1 MDSECARNF
10 VCDSNS
16 AGPRSAERPR
26 GLEGLGGMMRNS
38 AEIAAEVVVVSK
50 RLHVLQAELHAAKE
64 AEAIKRY
71 GVAVGDIVMY
81 RGKRHR
87 VTVLEPSISSLWL
100 RGNPERKDGTFG
112 TADRHLYNGW
122 TKIAED

>member
-1 MDSECARNF
+1 
-10 VCDSNS
+10 
-16 AGPRSAERPR
+16 
-26 GLEGLGGMMRNS
+26 MRHS
-38 AEIAAEVVVVSK
+38 AEIAEDIMVIRK
-50 RLHVLQAELHAAKE
+50 RLHVLQAELREAKE
-64 AEAIKRY
+64 AEAIKRH

-112 TADRHLYNGW
+112 TAERYLYNEW
-122 TKIAED
+122 TKIPEDSKNG